1 MMKACY
7 PGADVDRLTKH
18 IWRMY
23 DTNNDGA
30 IDFRQQCFDEQLY
43 FIKTFFELLA
53 KLLFFYFFSNDY
65 LCPVAKY

>member
-1 MMKACY
+1 MKACY

-30 IDFRQQCFDEQLY
+30 IDFRNQSNTFMKGHFVEIEKMM
-43 FIKTFFELLA
+43 IKFQRIS
-53 KLLFFYFFSNDY
+53 SN
-65 LCPVAKY
+65 

>member
-1 MMKACY
+1 MKACY

-30 IDFRQQCFDEQLY
+30 IDFRQQSNVLRKAILLTKVFL
-43 FIKTFFELLA
+43 ELI
-53 KLLFFYFFSNDY
+53 
-65 LCPVAKY
+65 V